1 MLTIPPSLISRAYLF
16 ALPLLILA
24 LALPLLM
31 LGGPLSA
38 LAAVVI
44 AAICFCAIS
53 SLLRQISFARE
64 QKCSLDEQLI
74 QTQKLASIGELS
86 AGIAHEINNPLA
98 IIAQEIE
105 WARYQFDGKEP
116 DEARIEE
123 LKDSLN
129 EIAVQ
134 VERCREITH
143 KLLDFARKKEPL
155 IQGVDINKLIE
166 DMARLVEREATQ
178 KGIEMVRRYSKDLP
192 PVHTDPPLLRQV
204 ILNLLNNATYA
215 IGQNGTIEIKTRS
228 VEGGLVE
235 LRVSDTGCG
244 IPKENLAKVFDPFF
258 TTKPPGK
265 GTGLGLSI
273 CHGIIV
279 RLGGR
284 IAVESEPG
292 KGTSFFIRLP
302 ILYKSQER
310 G

>member
-1 MLTIPPSLISRAYLF
+1 MLTIPPSIAFKGYLF
-16 ALPLLILA
+16 AVPALIVALSFPLWVFGGPVAAILA
-24 LALPLLM
+24 PVV
-31 LGGPLSA
+31 
-38 LAAVVI
+38 AAVCYFTI
-44 AAICFCAIS
+44 R
-53 SLLRQISFARE
+53 SLLRQISIVRE
-64 QKCSLDEQLI
+64 EKCFLDEQLI
-74 QTQKLASIGELS
+74 QTQKLAAIGELS

-105 WARYQFDGKEP
+105 WARYQFD
-116 DEARIEE
+116 EAHQDDTKSAE

-143 KLLDFARKKEPL
+143 KLLDFARKKDPL

-178 KGIEMVRRYSKDLP
+178 KNIKIIRQYSGSLP

-215 IGQNGTIEIKTRS
+215 IGQNGTIEIKTRILS
-228 VEGGLVE
+228 GGFVEFV
-235 LRVSDTGCG
+235 VSDTGCG
-244 IPKENLAKVFDPFF
+244 IPKENLSKVFDPFF

-284 IAVESEPG
+284 FAVESELG
-292 KGTSFFIRLP
+292 KGTSFFVRIP
-302 ILYKSQER
+302 IIYQSREVK
-310 G
+310 

>member
-1 MLTIPPSLISRAYLF
+1 MLTIPPSIVPGLYIFGIPA
-16 ALPLLILA
+16 LILS
-24 LALPLLM
+24 LCFPLWIFA
-31 LGGPLSA
+31 GWV
-38 LAAVVI
+38 AAVF
-44 AAICFCAIS
+44 AAIVATVCFFTIR
-53 SLLRQISFARE
+53 SLLRQISIVRE
-64 QKCSLDEQLI
+64 EKCSLDEQLI
-74 QTQKLASIGELS
+74 QTQKLAAIGELS

-105 WARYQFDGKEP
+105 WARYQSDEKDH
-116 DEARIEE
+116 DEASAAE

-143 KLLDFARKKEPL
+143 KLLDFARKKDPL
-155 IQGVDINKLIE
+155 IQGVDINRLIE

-178 KGIEMVRRYSKDLP
+178 KNISIIRQYSGDLP
-192 PVHTDPPLLRQV
+192 PVHTDPPLIRQV

-215 IGQNGTIEIKTRS
+215 IGQNGTIEIKTRLL
-228 VEGGLVE
+228 GGSLVE
-235 LRVSDTGCG
+235 LAVSDTGCG
-244 IPKENLAKVFDPFF
+244 IAKENLSKVFDPFF

-284 IAVESEPG
+284 IAVESELG
-292 KGTSFFIRLP
+292 KGTSFFVRIPVIYQFRE
-302 ILYKSQER
+302 IK
-310 G
+310 